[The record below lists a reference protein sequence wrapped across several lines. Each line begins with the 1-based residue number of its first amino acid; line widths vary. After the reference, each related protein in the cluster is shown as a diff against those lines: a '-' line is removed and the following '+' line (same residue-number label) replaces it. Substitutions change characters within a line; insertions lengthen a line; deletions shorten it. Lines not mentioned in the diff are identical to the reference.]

1 MCANMSRRPIWPSI
15 PSTCSGVNDNET
27 DVENFVRLCAELKV
41 DFVTPVFSFLDD
53 SYESSEQARRMFKL
67 LVDRLAEEGIF
78 TANVD
83 TLYSGSY
90 HQLYQA
96 SFQP

>member
-1 MCANMSRRPIWPSI
+1 M
-15 PSTCSGVNDNET
+15 
-27 DVENFVRLCAELKV
+27 
-41 DFVTPVFSFLDD
+41 TPVFSFLDD

-83 TLYSGSY
+83 NLYSGSY